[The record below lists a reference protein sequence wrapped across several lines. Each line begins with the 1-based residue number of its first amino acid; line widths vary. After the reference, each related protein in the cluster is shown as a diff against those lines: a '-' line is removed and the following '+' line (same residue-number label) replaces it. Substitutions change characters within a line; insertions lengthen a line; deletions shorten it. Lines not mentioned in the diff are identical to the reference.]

1 MSMLVWVM
9 MGIAIWH
16 FMVFVPDR
24 FWGGIV
30 GAFVVATI
38 GAALFGFI
46 VNGLT
51 IPGRNDTDLAQALI
65 AVPGA
70 LIALGVS
77 WLYGSRLE
85 ARGYTSARR
94 PARIPSGP
102 GTTIGRMPEPPAH
115 WSCDPYPVA
124 AAHSLAGELG
134 LHPVTASILVRRGY
148 DTPEAARR
156 FLAAADR
163 HDPSLMPGLR
173 GRGRGRSCGTSPPG
187 RGS

>member
-30 GAFVVATI
+30 GAFVVATL

-46 VNGLT
+46 ANGAT
-51 IPGRNDTDLAQALI
+51 IPGRNDTELVQALI

-70 LIALGVS
+70 LIALGAS

-85 ARGYTSARR
+85 ARS
-94 PARIPSGP
+94 
-102 GTTIGRMPEPPAH
+102 
-115 WSCDPYPVA
+115 
-124 AAHSLAGELG
+124 
-134 LHPVTASILVRRGY
+134 
-148 DTPEAARR
+148 
-156 FLAAADR
+156 
-163 HDPSLMPGLR
+163 
-173 GRGRGRSCGTSPPG
+173 
-187 RGS
+187 